1 MLGASWPGGLRAVPQ
16 FCPDILLRLF
26 AEDRVALLRYV
37 RRFLPSREDSEDIV
51 QEAFLR
57 TCEHAKEVVEPRAF
71 AFTVARN
78 LATDSRRHT
87 RLAKT
92 DTLGDLSQSPVVAS
106 GPSLEGEVLADEE
119 GRLLRE
125 AVDQLSPQC
134 RAVFQLRVFQG
145 CSYKEIAE
153 RLGLAPKT
161 VENHIGRAIRETHE
175 YLRRRYQLTK
185 TDHGRRSSTADT

>member
-1 MLGASWPGGLRAVPQ
+1 MPH

-26 AEDRVALLRYV
+26 AEDRAALLRYV

-57 TCEHAKEVVEPRAF
+57 TCEHAQEVVEPRAF

-78 LATDSRRHT
+78 LATDSRRHS

-92 DTLGDLSQSPVVAS
+92 DTLGDLSQFPVVVS
-106 GPSLEGEVLADEE
+106 GNSLEGEVLAEE
-119 GRLLRE
+119 ESRLLRE
-125 AVDQLSPQC
+125 AVEQLSPQC
-134 RAVFQLRVFQG
+134 RAVFRLRVFQG
-145 CSYKEIAE
+145 CSYKDIAE

-161 VENHIGRAIRETHE
+161 VENHIARAVRETHE
-175 YLRRRYQLTK
+175 YLRSRYQLT
-185 TDHGRRSSTADT
+185 TTHNGRHSSTAER

>member
-1 MLGASWPGGLRAVPQ
+1 L
-16 FCPDILLRLF
+16 FPDVLLRLF
-26 AEDRVALLRYV
+26 AEDRAALLRYV

-51 QEAFLR
+51 QEALLR
-57 TCEHAKEVVEPRAF
+57 TCEHAHEVAEPRAF

-106 GPSLEGEVLADEE
+106 GTSLEGDVLAEE
-119 GRLLRE
+119 EAQLLRE
-125 AVDQLSPQC
+125 AVEQLSPQC
-134 RAVFQLRVFQG
+134 RVVFQLRVFQG
-145 CSYKEIAE
+145 CSYKEIAD

-161 VENHIGRAIRETHE
+161 VENHIGRGIRETHG
-175 YLRRRYQLTK
+175 YLRTRYQLTEA
-185 TDHGRRSSTADT
+185 DHGRRSSTAGS

>member
-1 MLGASWPGGLRAVPQ
+1 MPQ

-26 AEDRVALLRYV
+26 AEDRAALLRYV

-92 DTLGDLSQSPVVAS
+92 DTLGDLSQSSVVAS
-106 GPSLEGEVLADEE
+106 GHSLEGEVLADEE

-125 AVDQLSPQC
+125 AVDQLSPQ
-134 RAVFQLRVFQG
+134 
-145 CSYKEIAE
+145 
-153 RLGLAPKT
+153 
-161 VENHIGRAIRETHE
+161 
-175 YLRRRYQLTK
+175 
-185 TDHGRRSSTADT
+185 

>member
-1 MLGASWPGGLRAVPQ
+1 MPH
-16 FCPDILLRLF
+16 FCPDILLKLF
-26 AEDRVALLRYV
+26 ADDRAALLRYV

-57 TCEHAKEVVEPRAF
+57 TCEHAEEVVEPRAF

-92 DTLGDLSQSPVVAS
+92 ETLGDLSQSPVVAS
-106 GPSLEGEVLADEE
+106 GSSVEGQALADEE
-119 GRLLRE
+119 GRMLRE
-125 AVDQLSPQC
+125 AVAQLSPQC
-134 RAVFQLRVFQG
+134 RAVFQLRVFEG
-145 CSYKEIAE
+145 CSYKEIAA

-185 TDHGRRSSTADT
+185 SDHGRSSSIADS

>member
-1 MLGASWPGGLRAVPQ
+1 VAH
-16 FCPDILLRLF
+16 FCPDILLKLF
-26 AEDRVALLRYV
+26 AEDRAALLRYV

-57 TCEHAKEVVEPRAF
+57 TCEHAEEVVEPRAF

-87 RLAKT
+87 LLART

-106 GPSLEGEVLADEE
+106 SSSVEGQALADEE

-125 AVDQLSPQC
+125 AVEQLSPQC
-134 RAVFQLRVFQG
+134 RAVFKLRVFEG

-185 TDHGRRSSTADT
+185 SNHGRRSSIAES